1 MRYENFSA
9 VLLFNLWQYV
19 FLTFIVC
26 LGRGVFEELDN
37 ENVYISLDLE
47 KLFDTLYLLPYS
59 TRK

>member
-1 MRYENFSA
+1 M
-9 VLLFNLWQYV
+9 